1 MPRQHRTY
9 AVMDIAHDGRA
20 TVERFCAI
28 DDESARKR
36 AIMAAQGVS
45 VSLWQGDQIV
55 ARWTRTGR
63 SFRAH

>member
-1 MPRQHRTY
+1 MPRQHRSY
-9 AVMDIAHDGRA
+9 AVMDIAGDGRA
-20 TVERFCAI
+20 TVERFSAV
-28 DDESARKR
+28 DDVAARKR

-45 VSLWQGDQIV
+45 VALWQGDQLV